1 MDRTYK
7 MHLGVLWLAVLA
19 LSLPALSQCEPLFVL
34 TAPNLLR
41 VGCEEKVFVE
51 AQEYTGGSL
60 SVIIRVMDFPGKY
73 RNLFSKTV
81 TLSEENSFQALQ
93 EILISDVFEEETL
106 RKQYVY
112 LQAIFPQKK
121 LEKPIQVS
129 FQSGYIFAQTDK
141 TIYSPLDRVNY
152 RVFALDAAL
161 KPTRN
166 LVSVDIMTPDG
177 NIVGREIISPNNG
190 ISSQQYRLPET
201 SSVGTWKMVSR
212 FKNNLQNFTYEF
224 EVKEYVK
231 PNIEVTLT
239 PEKKFFY
246 IDETELSVE
255 VAARCLYGED
265 VSGKAFVVFGVLTE
279 DGEKKSIPAS
289 LQRVNI
295 DSGKG
300 KAKLT
305 REQILTTFPDIRQLV
320 KLSLYVSVSV
330 LTDSGS
336 EMVEGERRGIQIV
349 TSPYTIHFKKTPSY
363 FKQGMPFDV
372 RVYVTNVDNTPV
384 KFIELE
390 VTPGPIFGRT
400 QANGEARFLINTQ
413 QGASPLPI
421 TVKTKAPALT
431 NERQAVAHMTALP
444 YRTQGSSKNDLYISI
459 KNSDLHI
466 GGSLSVYLTLVNSP
480 SVQAQI
486 KHITYLLMSK
496 GQLIR
501 AGRYKAL
508 HGQSLIALHERVTKD
523 MVPSFRI
530 VAYYH
535 VGTEVVS
542 DSIWVDV
549 KDICMGTLEVTS
561 TKPKDVYE
569 PGKLFSLTITG
580 DPGAKVG
587 LVAVDK
593 GVYVLNN
600 KNRLTQA
607 KIWDIVEKH
616 DTGCTPGSG
625 AESMGVLYDAGLAFE
640 SSAGGTRSRS
650 DPNCPIHPKSRRRRS
665 LGEEDDEYVSNSD
678 IISRVLFAESW
689 LWEVI
694 HLPECPLENR
704 ECKSTSVT
712 KRSVL
717 RDSITTWEITAI
729 SLSET
734 HGICVADPFEIK
746 VRKNFF
752 IDLKLPYAAVRNEQL
767 EIKAVLYNYLEEN
780 IKVRVELM
788 ETEQVCSAAS
798 KKRKYRLA
806 EVDMDP
812 MSSRAV
818 SFVIIPMALGL
829 HSIEVKAAVHDSIQ
843 TDGVKKDLHV
853 VAEGLQTRRVVTV
866 PLNPSNYGGVQI
878 QNISVV
884 QPISQVPGSPSYTYI
899 SVTGELP
906 RPTNQKAISGS
917 PMGHLIAQPN
927 GNAETIMIGITGPVI
942 TTHYLDKTNQW
953 EKVGLEHRAEAI
965 NFIEMGY
972 TKLLEYR
979 NNEGAFSI
987 WKDTNP
993 SSWLV
998 AYILKVFRLTHN
1010 LIKIDEDVLCRAF
1023 KWLVLKTQQPDGIF
1037 KEVGRVYQGEMVG
1050 GIQGK
1055 DSDVSL
1061 TAFILVAMQEARHIC
1076 VEEVNSLQVSM
1087 KKASEFLSGRI
1098 HSLTNP
1104 YAVALTAYALANE
1117 GNHQLDILNR
1127 FSSGQTHWP
1136 VSDSHMFTLE
1146 ATGYALMVLVQAKE
1160 FDQAGRVVE
1169 WLTEQK
1175 FYGGGPGSTQA
1186 TIIVFQAVAM
1196 YVTEISDTKD
1206 TELQVRLTMRNWR
1219 RPILWMFAGNAAHIT
1234 RTHKVQPDVNVTVT
1248 ATGTGE
1254 GTLLVMTI
1262 YNSLPE
1268 EKEPECR
1275 NFELEVKLKKEPHAT
1290 DENVLET
1297 YKLTI
1302 DMTYLS
1308 DRDATMSI
1316 LDITLLTGFIVDK
1329 KDLEML
1335 TAGKDQ
1341 YVKKIEMNTQLSEKG
1356 SLTLYMDKVSHQLP
1370 DRVAFRIHKIYNVGL
1385 LQPAA
1390 VTLYEYY
1397 SMENRCM
1404 KFYHPE
1410 KKNGTLNRICHE
1422 DVCRCAEENCS
1433 YQRKQ
1438 GAEEMDR
1445 VTTACSAGMDYV
1457 YKVRVVSAALTYTID
1472 RFTVLVE
1479 DVIKE
1484 GTDSAV
1490 KGKQRTFMAHPYCR
1504 ESIALREGKTYLIM
1518 GKSDDLIKDKDGM
1531 MYILGEGT
1539 WIEYWP
1545 TEPECQQPAFRETCL
1560 SIVGDTTNLLMFGCP
1575 I

>member
-1 MDRTYK
+1 

-640 SSAGGTRSRS
+640 SSAG
-650 DPNCPIHPKSRRRRS
+650 
-665 LGEEDDEYVSNSD
+665 
-678 IISRVLFAESW
+678 
-689 LWEVI
+689 
-694 HLPECPLENR
+694 
-704 ECKSTSVT
+704 
-712 KRSVL
+712 
-717 RDSITTWEITAI
+717 
-729 SLSET
+729 
-734 HGICVADPFEIK
+734 ICVADPFEIK

-866 PLNPSNYGGVQI
+866 PLNPSNYG
-878 QNISVV
+878 
-884 QPISQVPGSPSYTYI
+884 
-899 SVTGELP
+899 ELP
-906 RPTNQKAISGS
+906 RLTNQKAISGS

-1087 KKASEFLSGRI
+1087 KKANEFLSGRI

-1127 FSSGQTHWP
+1127 FSSGK
-1136 VSDSHMFTLE
+1136 S
-1146 ATGYALMVLVQAKE
+1146 G
-1160 FDQAGRVVE
+1160 
-1169 WLTEQK
+1169 
-1175 FYGGGPGSTQA
+1175 
-1186 TIIVFQAVAM
+1186 
-1196 YVTEISDTKD
+1196 
-1206 TELQVRLTMRNWR
+1206 
-1219 RPILWMFAGNAAHIT
+1219 
-1234 RTHKVQPDVNVTVT
+1234 
-1248 ATGTGE
+1248 
-1254 GTLLVMTI
+1254 
-1262 YNSLPE
+1262 
-1268 EKEPECR
+1268 
-1275 NFELEVKLKKEPHAT
+1275 
-1290 DENVLET
+1290 
-1297 YKLTI
+1297 
-1302 DMTYLS
+1302 
-1308 DRDATMSI
+1308 
-1316 LDITLLTGFIVDK
+1316 
-1329 KDLEML
+1329 
-1335 TAGKDQ
+1335 
-1341 YVKKIEMNTQLSEKG
+1341 
-1356 SLTLYMDKVSHQLP
+1356 LP
-1370 DRVAFRIHKIYNVGL
+1370 DSQFR
-1385 LQPAA
+1385 
-1390 VTLYEYY
+1390 
-1397 SMENRCM
+1397 S
-1404 KFYHPE
+1404 
-1410 KKNGTLNRICHE
+1410 
-1422 DVCRCAEENCS
+1422 S
-1433 YQRKQ
+1433 
-1438 GAEEMDR
+1438 
-1445 VTTACSAGMDYV
+1445 
-1457 YKVRVVSAALTYTID
+1457 
-1472 RFTVLVE
+1472 
-1479 DVIKE
+1479 
-1484 GTDSAV
+1484 
-1490 KGKQRTFMAHPYCR
+1490 
-1504 ESIALREGKTYLIM
+1504 
-1518 GKSDDLIKDKDGM
+1518 
-1531 MYILGEGT
+1531 
-1539 WIEYWP
+1539 
-1545 TEPECQQPAFRETCL
+1545 
-1560 SIVGDTTNLLMFGCP
+1560 TNQANYPC
-1575 I
+1575 

>member
-166 LVSVDIMTPDG
+166 LVSVDIMSPDG
-177 NIVGREIISPNNG
+177 NIVRREIIFPNNG

-255 VAARCLYGED
+255 VAARYLYGED

-444 YRTQGSSKNDLYISI
+444 YRTQGGSKNDLYISI

-486 KHITYLLMSK
+486 KHITYLVMSK

-569 PGKLFSLTITG
+569 PRKLFSLTITG

-625 AESMGVLYDAGLAFE
+625 ADSMGVLYDAGLAFE

-704 ECKSTSVT
+704 ECKSTSAT
-712 KRSVL
+712 KSSFL
-717 RDSITTWEITAI
+717 KDSITTWEITAI

-767 EIKAVLYNYLEEN
+767 EIKAVLYNYREDK

-798 KKRKYRLA
+798 KKRKYRLPD
-806 EVDMDP
+806 VDMDP

-884 QPISQVPGSPSYTYI
+884 QPISQVPGSPGYTYI
-899 SVTGELP
+899 SVKGELP
-906 RPTNQKAISGS
+906 RLANQKAISGS

-942 TTHYLDKTNQW
+942 ATHYLDKTNQW
-953 EKVGLEHRAEAI
+953 EKVGLERRAEAI

-972 TKLLEYR
+972 TKLLVYR

-987 WKDTNP
+987 WKDRNP

-1023 KWLVLKTQQPDGIF
+1023 KWLALKTQQPDGIF
-1037 KEVGRVYQGEMVG
+1037 KEVGRVYYEYMVG

-1196 YVTEISDTKD
+1196 YITEISDTKD
-1206 TELQVRLTMRNWR
+1206 TELQVRLTTRNWR
-1219 RPILWMFAGNAAHIT
+1219 KPIVWMFAGNAAHIT

-1254 GTLLVMTI
+1254 GTLSVMTI

-1316 LDITLLTGFIVDK
+1316 LDITLLTGFIADK

-1356 SLTLYMDKVSHQLP
+1356 SLTLYVDKVSHQLP

-1397 SMENRCM
+1397 SMESRCM

-1433 YQRKQ
+1433 FQRK
-1438 GAEEMDR
+1438 ENKKLDR
-1445 VTTACSAGMDYV
+1445 VSTACSTSINYV
-1457 YKVRVVSAALTYTID
+1457 YKVRVLSTDLTYTID

-1484 GTDSAV
+1484 GADPV
-1490 KGKQRTFMAHPYCR
+1490 VRGKNLTFAAHPQCR
-1504 ESIALREGKTYLIM
+1504 QAIGLKEGKTYLIM
-1518 GKSDDLIKDKDGM
+1518 GKPDNLSKIGERM
-1531 MYILGEGT
+1531 MYMLGEGT

-1560 SIVGDTTNLLMFGCP
+1560 GIVGDTADLLMFGCP